1 MKTHKDTHHL
11 LIYLPADRR
20 EGILLLLLLLQE
32 RRVHVCAAGKLLVHV
47 ITVLVIGVC
56 SLKCVSEDI
65 LELSH
70 TVAESVIVLT
80 RQWFVFKVVFVPV
93 SRVAVDILHLHNAA
107 STSTLCK

>member
-1 MKTHKDTHHL
+1 M
-11 LIYLPADRR
+11 A
-20 EGILLLLLLLQE
+20 
-32 RRVHVCAAGKLLVHV
+32 AAGSLPTVQHRNKL
-47 ITVLVIGVC
+47 VLIGPNLTAC
-56 SLKCVSEDI
+56 SLYYDNSSLKCVSEDI

-107 STSTLCK
+107 LTSTLCK